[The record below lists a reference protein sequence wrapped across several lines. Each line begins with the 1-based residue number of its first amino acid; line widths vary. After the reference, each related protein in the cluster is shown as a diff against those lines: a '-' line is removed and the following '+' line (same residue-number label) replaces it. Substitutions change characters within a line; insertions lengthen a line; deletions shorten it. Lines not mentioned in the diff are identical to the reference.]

1 LLKRNLVQ
9 RPLMATMA
17 VALVALLAL
26 PVAVLANTTDA
37 IAQTGGMTA
46 TLPLL
51 GSSLTVE
58 VTLDGTGNLKT
69 VNLTPVGTYSASTV
83 GSHAVTF
90 DSADGTTKV
99 KIKAKGDKLSIKAS
113 AGSLDALVGPGT
125 WSADVFG
132 TGAKSTVAYTVG
144 KAADGSP
151 TLALG
156 AISAAAGI
164 TVEAG
169 TPTTRTD
176 DDGDTSASVKIA
188 FNHDG
193 YTKKLSIKVSVEATG
208 VHHASLELKL
218 SGKDRQKLSGTLAS
232 LVGPHSW
239 SGKLCTGTAVTIA
252 YTVNADGTVTYG
264 SATGGTATVKTG
276 EHGFT
281 ARFDGTKVKVSVSL
295 KQDVS
300 GVYSLKTDAK
310 RGGCGHE
317 TAPLP
322 KVNTPVKPGADQP
335 SDHQGKDSGK
345 SGDKGNKA

>member
-295 KQDVS
+295 KQDES
-300 GVYSLKTDAK
+300 GMYSLKTDAK

>member
-1 LLKRNLVQ
+1 
-9 RPLMATMA
+9 MATIA
-17 VALVALLAL
+17 VSLVALLAL
-26 PVAVLANTTDA
+26 PMAVLATTSDA

-51 GSSLTVE
+51 GSSLTVQ
-58 VTLDGTGNLKT
+58 VTLDGTGNVSQ
-69 VNLTPVGTYSASTV
+69 VNLDPVGTYSASRL
-83 GSHAVTF
+83 SAHAVTF
-90 DSADGTTKV
+90 DSAGGTTQV
-99 KIKAKGDKLSIKAS
+99 KIKARGDKLSIKAS

-188 FNHDG
+188 FNHNG

-295 KQDVS
+295 KQDES
-300 GVYSLKTDAK
+300 GMYSLKTDAK